1 LKTAPRSQSARGFTL
16 VEVMMAATI
25 LVVGFMGVIQAV
37 TIGTEMQA
45 TARRQTVAS
54 LLIAQEL
61 ELARL
66 ESWDTIYAMSTA
78 STWSAGSAYAV
89 GNVVRYQGGWYR
101 CTSAHNSTATFTPEA
116 ATHWMAYMT
125 YDATVSY
132 ARGDLVYD
140 ASAEKWYRY
149 INATATSGTATSTST
164 HWTEYSGVIPSSG
177 KAEGVTFTITRSVT
191 SLQTNLREI
200 TVVVSW
206 TKSGTTAAA
215 NTVDGSWLNRLSFGG
230 SSPITRNYT
239 RKANAYFGKNGLSL
253 TYQRS

>member
-1 LKTAPRSQSARGFTL
+1 L

-37 TIGTEMQA
+37 TIGSELQA
-45 TARRQTVAS
+45 TARRQTIAA

-66 ESWDTIYAMSTA
+66 ESWATLSSLSTTT
-78 STWSAGSAYAV
+78 TWSSGAAYAV

-101 CTSAHNSTATFTPEA
+101 CTAAHNASATLTPET

-125 YDATVSY
+125 YDAAATY

-140 ASAEKWYRY
+140 STAEKWYRY
-149 INATATSGTATSTST
+149 INLTAASGNATSSTAY
-164 HWTEYSGVIPSSG
+164 WTEYSGVIPSTG
-177 KAEGVTFTITRSVT
+177 KAEGVTFTITRNVT
-191 SLQTNLREI
+191 SLSTNYREI

-206 TKSGTTAAA
+206 SKGGTTAEA
-215 NTVDGSWLNRLSFGG
+215 NAVDGSWLNRLSFGG
-230 SSPITRNYT
+230 ASPISRNYT
-239 RKANAYFGKNGLSL
+239 RKGTAYYGKDGLSL